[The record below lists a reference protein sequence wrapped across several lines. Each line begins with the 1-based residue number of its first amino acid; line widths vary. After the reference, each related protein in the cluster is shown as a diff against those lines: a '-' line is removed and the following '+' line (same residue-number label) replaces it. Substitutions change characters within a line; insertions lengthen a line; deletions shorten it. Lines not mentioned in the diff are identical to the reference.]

1 MRAELG
7 PLPAGQLSVD
17 LSRDRSLR
25 LGAAERPLELLA
37 ERAAGPEDQR
47 LDRRLGEAEQLGD
60 LPVGTALQL
69 AQRQRRALREAELG
83 QRAPDLA
90 RAEPVVSVVRAEIV
104 SEGDLARSPGRV
116 AEALA
121 AHVVGDRDQPG
132 Q

>member
-7 PLPAGQLSVD
+7 PLPAGQLPVE

-69 AQRQRRALREAELG
+69 G

-121 AHVVGDRDQPG
+121 AHVVGDRDQP
-132 Q
+132 